1 MSDTTQAV
9 PAPPDRATA
18 ARIALS
24 SAPGRWLIVATALGS
39 GMIFLDG
46 SVVNVALP
54 AIQKGLTAPLSGLQW
69 IVNAYTLLL
78 AALLM
83 IGGGIGD
90 TYGRKTAFQAGLIVF
105 TLSSIACGLAPNLDV
120 LIAARAAQGIG
131 GALLVPGSLAMIKA
145 VIEPQD
151 AGRAIGL
158 WAGLSGV
165 TSAVGPL
172 LGGYLVDA
180 LSWRAIF
187 FINVPLAAVT
197 FWAMSVHVPES
208 RDEGSAHSLDW
219 PAGITSFLALGGV
232 TYALIEQPT
241 LGWGNARILG
251 ALAAGF
257 VGGVLFV
264 WRELTAEHPMIP
276 LSAFRSR
283 TFDGANLATLGVYF
297 TFSGALLFLVL
308 DLQQLQGYTPL
319 QSGAAFLP
327 MVLLLLFLSPRV
339 GGRMTR
345 YGARPLLSIGPV
357 IIGIGFILLAMLGH
371 PINFWRDVLPGVLI
385 LGFGMTLF
393 VTPLTAT
400 VMNAVPERL
409 AGVAS
414 GISNTLTRIASLL
427 AVALLGLVVANRFN
441 STLSHELGRSSLP
454 SWARASLI
462 SHSDRLAD
470 DPVPRKLTPAQS
482 AYVVTIV
489 DDSYIDGYRWAMIVC
504 ALLCFASAAVAFSM
518 VRDEKVRS
526 VPS

>member
-1 MSDTTQAV
+1 
-9 PAPPDRATA
+9 
-18 ARIALS
+18 
-24 SAPGRWLIVATALGS
+24 
-39 GMIFLDG
+39 
-46 SVVNVALP
+46 
-54 AIQKGLTAPLSGLQW
+54 
-69 IVNAYTLLL
+69 
-78 AALLM
+78 
-83 IGGGIGD
+83 
-90 TYGRKTAFQAGLIVF
+90 
-105 TLSSIACGLAPNLDV
+105 
-120 LIAARAAQGIG
+120 
-131 GALLVPGSLAMIKA
+131 
-145 VIEPQD
+145 
-151 AGRAIGL
+151 
-158 WAGLSGV
+158 
-165 TSAVGPL
+165 VGPL

-197 FWAMSVHVPES
+197 FWAMSVHVPQS

-219 PAGITSFLALGGV
+219 PAGVTSFLALGGV

-241 LGWGNARILG
+241 LGWGNPRILG
-251 ALAAGF
+251 ALIAGAI
-257 VGGVLFV
+257 GALLFA
-264 WRELTAEHPMIP
+264 WRELSAEHPMIP

-327 MVLLLLFLSPRV
+327 TVLLLLFLSPRI
-339 GGRMTR
+339 GGLMSR
-345 YGARPLLSIGPV
+345 YGARPLLSLGP
-357 IIGIGFILLAMLGH
+357 IIIAIGFILLAMLGH
-371 PINFWRDVLPGVLI
+371 PINYWRDVFPGVLI
-385 LGFGMTLF
+385 LGLGMSLF

-441 STLSHELGRSSLP
+441 STLSHELHRSSLP
-454 SWARASLI
+454 SSAQASLI

-470 DPVPRKLTPAQS
+470 DPIPRNLTPPQH
-482 AYVVTIV
+482 AYLLTAV
-489 DDSYIDGYRWAMIVC
+489 DASYIDGYRWAMIVC

-518 VRDEKVRS
+518 VRDEEIQT
-526 VPS
+526 